1 MNRIKKVPIVVW
13 ILIAILIV
21 GGIVGAHLWN
31 NRKINVLANPGI
43 QMKYTGYQSEGEA
56 YFNEDPLD
64 LAILK
69 LQVDRSKLPDVVK
82 IQLFTGVK
90 DASDFASNLENAQ
103 STALPANQVKLT
115 QVKNWFKETKIKIKS
130 PDNLKNGD
138 TVTVALTTDGDSTN
152 PVKPATKTY
161 KVVGLKAIK
170 GIPTSKVLKQIDVNF
185 TGLNGRGQANL
196 TSEDL
201 VNIDGTNF
209 TVPNN
214 GKLSNG
220 DKVKIKVPGDYFEAE
235 RGKKYVGP
243 RTIEATVKGLI
254 DPTKLTNLKDLKGM
268 MDKAITDVYTYDSSD
283 PNSVAPQFEGFY
295 ALPSGDGD
303 DDVTDQV
310 QLMSTS
316 DQSSDDDSDNNAGFE
331 FVATYLI
338 PDNPGAKT
346 GDVQEVVWNEPTFT
360 DNKVDLPS
368 QDDLNNRES
377 QQSTLG
383 ATLDDHNTNGVL
395 LIKSDLQ
402 K

>member
-31 NRKINVLANPGI
+31 NRKIDVLANPGI

-82 IQLFTGVK
+82 LQLFMGAK

-103 STALPANQVKLT
+103 STALPANQAKLM
-115 QVKNWFKETKIKIKS
+115 QVKNWFKETKIKLKS

-138 TVTVALTTDGDSTN
+138 TVTVAITTGGDTTN
-152 PVKPATKTY
+152 PVKPATKAY

-170 GIPTSKVLKQIDVNF
+170 GIATSKVLKQIDVNF

-196 TSEDL
+196 TSDNL
-201 VNIDGTNF
+201 YNIDGTSF
-209 TVPNN
+209 KVPNN

-220 DKVKIKVPGDYFEAE
+220 DKVKIRVPNDYFEAE
-235 RGKKYVGP
+235 HGKKYVGT
-243 RTIEATVKGLI
+243 RTLEATVKGLI

-268 MDKAITDVYTYDSSD
+268 MDKAMTDDYPYDSSD

-295 ALPSGDGD
+295 ALPNDGAD
-303 DDVTDQV
+303 QDVDTEV
-310 QLMSTS
+310 QLTQTS
-316 DQSSDDDSDNNAGFE
+316 DQSSDDSNNNAGFE
-331 FVATYLI
+331 FVATYLL

-346 GDVQEVVWNEPTFT
+346 GDVQEVVWNNPTFT
-360 DNKVDLPS
+360 DNKIDLPS
-368 QDDLNNRES
+368 QDDLGHQES
-377 QQSTLG
+377 DQETLG
-383 ATLDDHNTNGVL
+383 ATLDNHNTNGIL